1 LPEKAS
7 LPLCLVGFLAFDLR
21 EAFSEPPV
29 QEAPKEGLG
38 LQFDPLLSFSSF
50 RLDVLWH
57 SPSYQLEEKLGMG
70 RF

>member
-7 LPLCLVGFLAFDLR
+7 PLLYLVGFLAFGLG
-21 EAFSEPPV
+21 EAFSEPAV

-50 RLDVLWH
+50 RLDELWH
-57 SPSYQLEEKLGMG
+57 SPN
-70 RF
+70 

>member
-1 LPEKAS
+1 
-7 LPLCLVGFLAFDLR
+7 LAFDLR

-57 SPSYQLEEKLGMG
+57 SPSYQLKEKLGMG